1 MSYVCGWFMSLRKSE
16 RLDVRKILI
25 FLCCVPIALLALGFF
40 YVVQLH
46 EVLYGTMMQTIKNR
60 STHAAT
66 VAGDRLKRSSAILQ
80 EMASRPYISSEH
92 VSMNTKL
99 AILFGEME
107 KSHWHDMLVVDVH
120 GNAHSIKEKKYD
132 VKNHAYFK
140 KALQGEFALSSIIEA
155 EDGTTPYIAHA
166 VPIYNEGKIAGLL
179 VALES
184 ALDPKFSY
192 GEKGKSHL
200 GADLFFVDRQGKYVD
215 QGRMSQASIDEDISF
230 AEKSFLSQ
238 SGVDFFEKLYSFQV
252 SMKFKGVES
261 FVCEVPVGVSGWR
274 VFCIAPR
281 DYAIKQMENLWYFSI
296 AFIVFLLFGLL
307 VCVLYLLKMRKVFKR
322 YNNLS
327 SCIIDSGNIFYLD
340 IDLQGNVH
348 FANEYF
354 YNYMGWTSDK
364 QNNSLLDYMPSS
376 TAEKLQELLR
386 TQNNF
391 ILTLAPEN
399 NKPFQIQCTAIP
411 YVGQKN
417 MYLLLGVDATAQ
429 KNALE
434 MEMAAKQMAELQQII
449 NSLPHGLMVHSYE
462 GVHLINKSTM
472 KIMGLSHHTEVREA
486 VKRFMGDEFFEKQMQ
501 MIARVLHHGIT
512 ESSMFEFS
520 APNGEKYV
528 FRNIITPVY
537 DEGGH
542 IKYAVNIAIDITENM
557 KLQRQLETEVHR
569 VHEILDSS
577 PSGFLYTSDKVVRY
591 CNPAMYKMGKGIV
604 VGQHL
609 PLDVMGIEKIG
620 EEIAAK
626 VSDGI
631 NVYDVLVDMVGDD
644 NNVRKLSL
652 SVVGTTWSGTWHNMV
667 WADDVTAIHDVQT
680 ELMFAKDEA
689 ERAARAKSD
698 FLATMS
704 HEIRTPMNAVL
715 GFLHVFD
722 KSNLSVTQLNYIEKI
737 TISAKGLLRIIN
749 DILDFSKIEANKM
762 ALERVPFNLYTNI
775 DAVYSI
781 TYFSAKEK
789 GLEFHRSIDTDVPE
803 LIIGDGER
811 LNQVL
816 LNLLSNAIKFTER
829 GSVSLHVC
837 IKEKIDDSHCIL
849 ECRVKD
855 TGIGLSAE
863 QAAAL
868 FQPFTQADTSTSR
881 KFGGTGLGLA
891 ISKRILQLMDGD
903 ISLQSTLGQGA
914 EFICT
919 LPVQV
924 ASKDMLEEKIEM
936 TSFGMEL
943 EQEQY
948 KRENMRGKKVL
959 VVEDNL
965 INQEIAAAMM
975 EEYHLDIQFA
985 NHGLEAVQ
993 MFQKE
998 KYDLIFM
1005 DLQMPTMNGLEATKT
1020 IRNLDLAYAK
1030 EVPIVAMTANVMHED
1045 RQACEDA
1052 GMNAHIGKPIS
1063 PQLLQQT
1070 LEQWLLREKSA

>member
-1 MSYVCGWFMSLRKSE
+1 MSLRKSD
-16 RLDVRKILI
+16 RLDIRKILI
-25 FLCCVPIALLALGFF
+25 FLCGIPIALLALGFF
-40 YVVQLH
+40 YVIQLH
-46 EVLYGTMMQTIKNR
+46 EVLYGTMMQSIQNR

-66 VAGDRLKRSSAILQ
+66 VAIERLEKSNAILK
-80 EMASRPYISSEH
+80 EMASRPYISSAH
-92 VSMNTKL
+92 VSTNTKL

-107 KSHWHDMLVVDVH
+107 KSHWYDMLVVDVH
-120 GNAHSIKEKKYD
+120 GNAHSVKEKKYA
-132 VKNHAYFK
+132 VKNHAYFN
-140 KALQGEFALSSIIEA
+140 KALQGEFALSSIIES
-155 EDGTTPYIAHA
+155 EDGTMFYIAHA
-166 VPIYNEGKIAGLL
+166 APVYNEGKIVGLL
-179 VALES
+179 VAVED
-184 ALDPKFSY
+184 ARNPQFSY
-192 GEKGKSHL
+192 GEIGKSHL
-200 GADLFFVDRQGKYVD
+200 GAELFFVDRHGKYVD
-215 QGRMSQASIDEDISF
+215 QGRMSKASIDTQISL
-230 AEKSFLSQ
+230 AEKSFLSKN
-238 SGVDFFEKLYSFQV
+238 GLNILEKLYSFQA
-252 SMKFKGVES
+252 SMLYKGVES
-261 FVCEVPVGVSGWR
+261 FVCEVPLGASDWR
-274 VFCIAPR
+274 VFCIVPR
-281 DYAIKQMENLWYFSI
+281 DQAVKQMENLWYFSI
-296 AFIVFLLFGLL
+296 AFIIFLLLGLL
-307 VCVLYLLKMRKVFKR
+307 ACVLYLLKMRKVFKR

-340 IDLQGNVH
+340 IDSQGDVH

-354 YNYMGWTSDK
+354 YKCMGWTSDK
-364 QNNSLLDYMPSS
+364 QNNSLLNYM
-376 TAEKLQELLR
+376 TASNSENLQELLR
-386 TQNNF
+386 TQSNF
-391 ILTLAPEN
+391 VLTLVPEN
-399 NKPFQIQCTAIP
+399 KESFQVQCTVIP

-434 MEMAAKQMAELQQII
+434 MEVAAKQTAELQQII

-462 GVHLINKSTM
+462 GVHLINKPTM
-472 KIMGLSHHTEVREA
+472 KIMGLNSRMEVRES
-486 VKRFMGDEFFEKQMQ
+486 VKQLMGEDFFAKQMQ
-501 MIARVLHHGIT
+501 MIARVLHHGTT
-512 ESSMFEFS
+512 ESSVFEFNG
-520 APNGEKYV
+520 AQGEKYV
-528 FRNIITPVY
+528 FRNIISPVY
-537 DEGGH
+537 DEEGH

-577 PSGFLYTSDKVVRY
+577 PSGFLYTSDRIVRY

-604 VGQHL
+604 VGQRL
-609 PLDVMGIEKIG
+609 PLEAMGMVNVG
-620 EEIAAK
+620 REILAK

-631 NVYDVLVDMVGDD
+631 NVYDVLVDMVGAD
-644 NNVRKLSL
+644 NTTRKLSL
-652 SVVGTTWSGTWHNMV
+652 SVMGTTWSGTWHNMV

-789 GLEFHRSIDTDVPE
+789 GLEFHRSIDADVPE

-816 LNLLSNAIKFTER
+816 LNLLSNAIKFTEK

-837 IKEKIDDSHCIL
+837 IKEKIDDSHYII
-849 ECRVKD
+849 ECHVKD

-863 QAAAL
+863 QSAAL

-924 ASKDMLEEKIEM
+924 ASKDMLEEKKEM
-936 TSFGMEL
+936 AFLGVDL
-943 EQEQY
+943 EQEQC
-948 KRENMRGKKVL
+948 KREKMRGKKVL

-993 MFQKE
+993 LVQKE

-1005 DLQMPTMNGLEATKT
+1005 DLQMPTMNGLDATKT
-1020 IRNLDLAYAK
+1020 IRKLDLPYAK
-1030 EVPIVAMTANVMHED
+1030 ETPIVAMTANVMHED
-1045 RQACEDA
+1045 RQACEEA
-1052 GMNAHIGKPIS
+1052 GMDDHIGKPIS

-1070 LEQWLLREKSA
+1070 LEHWLLR